1 MTLEDLIAAAKRG
14 EAESLHT
21 LREVAEMT
29 HTPYPTIRGWRV
41 DGSLPV
47 VLFGPHDR
55 LRVTRTT
62 ILRMF
67 CRHREVPAQAS
78 PPVRYAGNGYLPCAR
93 PSA

>member
-14 EAESLHT
+14 DPETLHT

-47 VLFGPHDR
+47 VFFGAHDR
-55 LRVTRTT
+55 LRVTRGT

-67 CRHREVPAQAS
+67 CRHREVIPQESPAVQYS
-78 PPVRYAGNGYLPCAR
+78 GSRYVPCAR
-93 PSA
+93 PSV